1 MDQPPRKAKEEPV
14 GVWGGKF
21 RAEGGVN
28 VPEARGA
35 WLALLRSG
43 RDWDEAGELL
53 GASLQG
59 PGLGSGGVGAP
70 GRQWANGCVPSP
82 GYTGPPPP
90 AVAEPQPWVGRGH
103 WEPRWEV
110 VPLAQPSLAQG
121 HKVETQAGSRKS
133 HHGRAAGLL
142 GLRRESSGM
151 ALPQRDRWSQCLL
164 DSQSGCP
171 D

>member
-1 MDQPPRKAKEEPV
+1 M

-21 RAEGGVN
+21 RGEGGVN

-82 GYTGPPPP
+82 GYTAPPPP
-90 AVAEPQPWVGRGH
+90 
-103 WEPRWEV
+103 PR
-110 VPLAQPSLAQG
+110 
-121 HKVETQAGSRKS
+121 
-133 HHGRAAGLL
+133 
-142 GLRRESSGM
+142 
-151 ALPQRDRWSQCLL
+151 C
-164 DSQSGCP
+164 C
-171 D
+171 